1 VRVVVLV
8 LVWCCGTA
16 VADPCPSLAR
26 EVRRADRWNLAWR
39 LIYSTTTVGEA
50 AIALTPLLDRDMRRA
65 AAVGAAQSFIGAA
78 GAWVMPLRLDRD
90 GCDLDKAATVERR
103 TFWLLHAGNLV
114 VNIGGTVALAELT
127 SWRNAA
133 PGFAIGYAVGLVQ
146 IYTLPRLPAGVAV
159 TPVAGGWS
167 VNVAGT
173 F

>member
-1 VRVVVLV
+1 MRAVVLA

-16 VADPCPSLAR
+16 AAEPCAALAR

-39 LIYSTTTVGEA
+39 LIYSSTTVGEA
-50 AIALTPLLDRDMRRA
+50 AIALTPVADRDTRRA

-114 VNIGGTVALAELT
+114 VNIGGTLVLGELT
-127 SWRNAA
+127 TWPKAA
-133 PGFAIGYAVGLVQ
+133 VGFALGYTVGLVQ
-146 IYTLPRLPAGVAV
+146 IYTLPRLPAGIAV

-167 VNVAGT
+167 LNVASV